1 MISKEE
7 ILDIAKESL
16 DHFNLKAEIKFL
28 PYRSFLEI
36 AKKSPI
42 ISKVLKEGNTFDEL
56 NIPALIYHEKKDH
69 IYLSE
74 EILKKLVDNEP
85 ITIQRRF
92 IKSVLYHEIFHILY
106 KKKIANSNFDSAL
119 NQEDLIDLKFRRE
132 YPALE
137 AIGRRISKR
146 YLNF

>member
-1 MISKEE
+1 MISKNE
-7 ILDIAKESL
+7 ILSIARESL
-16 DHFNLKAEIKFL
+16 EKFNLKAEIKFL
-28 PYRSFLEI
+28 PYREFI
-36 AKKSPI
+36 QVAKRSPI
-42 ISKVLKEGNTFDEL
+42 ISKALKEGNTFDEL
-56 NIPALIYHEKKDH
+56 NIPALIYHEKRDH

-74 EILKKLVDNEP
+74 EILKKLIDNEP

-106 KKKIANSNFDSAL
+106 KKKMVNLNFDSAL
-119 NQEDLIDLKFRRE
+119 NQEDLIDFKFKRE

-137 AIGRRISKR
+137 ALGRSISKR

>member
-1 MISKEE
+1 MITKKE
-7 ILDIAKESL
+7 ILSIAKESL

-28 PYRSFLEI
+28 SYQDFIRF

-42 ISKVLKEGNTFDEL
+42 ILRALKEGNAFDEL
-56 NIPALIYHEKKDH
+56 NIPALVYHEKKDH

-74 EILKKLVDNEP
+74 EVLKKLIDEEP

-106 KKKIANSNFDSAL
+106 KKNRVNLNFDAAL
-119 NQEDLIDLKFRRE
+119 NQEDLIDSRFRKE